1 MQASLTSGPVE
12 PTLQECGEVM
22 SAKVLRDRTG
32 ASKQA
37 GFVQKAVEMWHQA
50 LAICPDAAMR
60 QTIKDHL
67 LRLI

>member
-1 MQASLTSGPVE
+1 
-12 PTLQECGEVM
+12 M
-22 SAKVLRDRTG
+22 SQKPRVHDAVGKDL
-32 ASKQA
+32 ALLYQQA